1 MGLSIEALT
10 VRLGTRTAVDQVSAE
25 LRPGRVTALLGPNG
39 AGKSSLLRAMLAL
52 IPAASGRVTLD
63 GEDVTGLDPR
73 TRARRLGYLPQS
85 AELAWNIPARSVVE
99 LGRAP
104 HLSPFAA
111 LSAADRAAIERAM
124 ALTDT
129 TAFADR
135 LTGEL
140 SGGERARVLL
150 ARVLASEPDWLLADE
165 PLASLDPAHQLDMLD
180 RLHGFATGGRGVVV
194 VLHDLSHAARIADDA
209 VLLKEGR
216 LLAAGAAEHVLQPE
230 LLERAYGV
238 GFERIGSI
246 LAPTRLSPAAPPAPA
261 PPTPARR

>member
-10 VRLGTRTAVDQVSAE
+10 VRLGARTVLDGVTAE
-25 LRPGRVTALLGPNG
+25 LKPGRVTALLGPNG

-52 IPAASGRVTLD
+52 IPAASGCVTLD
-63 GEDVTGLDPR
+63 GTDMTALDPR

-85 AELAWNIPARSVVE
+85 HELAWNIPARSVVE

-104 HLSPFAA
+104 HRSAFGGLSG
-111 LSAADRAAIERAM
+111 ADRAAIDRAM

-150 ARVLASEPDWLLADE
+150 ARVLAGEPNWLLADE
-165 PLASLDPAHQLDMLD
+165 PLASLDPAHQVDMLD
-180 RLHGFATGGRGVVV
+180 RLHGFAAGGRGVVV
-194 VLHDLSHAARIADDA
+194 VLHDLSHAARVADD
-209 VLLKEGR
+209 VLLLKQGR
-216 LLAAGAAEHVLQPE
+216 LLACGRAADVLRPE
-230 LLERAYGV
+230 LLEQAYGV
-238 GFERIGSI
+238 GFERHG
-246 LAPTRLSPAAPPAPA
+246 PALIPFPSLKG
-261 PPTPARR
+261 RG